1 MSTAQQLLDR
11 VHSLA
16 VIDTLAEA
24 PQTYAEL
31 LAAELPGGAT
41 VAELEARDAALATAL
56 GQLDLLIARVMRI
69 RLDHVLA
76 ADTSI
81 GPPTRRVFASTIVRY
96 ANNLGPL
103 AARVHDVAVRG
114 RAAAPDLL
122 TEAVIDAARATLALR
137 DALREPVLAHVA
149 ALAAAGI
156 ADADRH
162 ARDRDA
168 DEPLRRRWS
177 AARRELEAI
186 AQDPARVAAAA
197 FATRLASWPEQLDE
211 PALTLEAT
219 FADMIELD

>member
-1 MSTAQQLLDR
+1 MSAAQQLLDR

-16 VIDTLAEA
+16 AIHALAKD

-31 LAAELPGGAT
+31 LAAELPGGST
-41 VAELEARDAALATAL
+41 LAELEARDAALATAL
-56 GQLDLLIARVMRI
+56 GRIELMITRVMRI
-69 RLDHVLA
+69 RIDHVLA

-96 ANNLGPL
+96 ANNLDQL
-103 AARVHDVAVRG
+103 AARVHEVATRG
-114 RAAAPDLL
+114 RAAAPDQL
-122 TEAVIDAARATLALR
+122 TAAVVDAARATLALR

-149 ALAAAGI
+149 ALAVAGI
-156 ADADRH
+156 ADAHRH
-162 ARDRDA
+162 ARHRDA

-211 PALTLEAT
+211 PAPAPEVT

>member
-1 MSTAQQLLDR
+1 MSTAQQVLDR

-16 VIDTLAEA
+16 AIETLAEQ

-31 LAAELPGGAT
+31 LAAEVPGGST
-41 VAELEARDAALATAL
+41 LAELEARDAALATAL
-56 GQLDLLIARVMRI
+56 DQLDLMIARAMRI

-96 ANNLGPL
+96 ANDLGQL
-103 AARVHDVAVRG
+103 AVRVHDVAVRG
-114 RAAAPDLL
+114 RAGDPGRL
-122 TEAVIDAARATLALR
+122 TEAVVDAARATLALR
-137 DALREPVLAHVA
+137 AALREPVLVRGG
-149 ALAAAGI
+149 ALAAAAI

-186 AQDPARVAAAA
+186 AQDPARITAGA
-197 FATRLASWPEQLDE
+197 FATRLAAWPEQLDE
-211 PALTLEAT
+211 PTPAPEVT

>member
-1 MSTAQQLLDR
+1 MSAAQQLLDR

-16 VIDTLAEA
+16 AIDALAEEPEA
-24 PQTYAEL
+24 YAEL
-31 LAAELPGGAT
+31 LAAELPGGST
-41 VAELEARDAALATAL
+41 LTELEARDAALATAL
-56 GQLDLLIARVMRI
+56 GQLDLMIARVMRI

-81 GPPTRRVFASTIVRY
+81 GPPTRRVFASTIVGY
-96 ANNLGPL
+96 ANNLGQL
-103 AARVHDVAVRG
+103 AARVHEVAVRG
-114 RAAAPDLL
+114 RAAAPDQL
-122 TEAVIDAARATLALR
+122 TEAVVDAARATLALR
-137 DALREPVLAHVA
+137 DALRAPVLAHVA
-149 ALAAAGI
+149 ALASAGI

-162 ARDRDA
+162 ARDRAA

-211 PALTLEAT
+211 PAPAPEVT